1 MKKLILKHS
10 TGKNV
15 LVFFVLSTLVYIAM
29 LAFSIPK
36 TAQFANGMKLPDM
49 MPEGYSSAYIMEL
62 FTALG
67 EAGRNM
73 YLQVQLPLDMVYPF
87 LFALCYSLLFAYFL
101 KKIKKEHSL
110 LLFLCFLP
118 VIGGVADYFENIGLF
133 YLLKNFPNFSEQTVD
148 IVSGFTVL
156 KSTVTSIYFA
166 SLLFVLVV
174 LALQKIKWKR

>member
-1 MKKLILKHS
+1 MKKLILKYS

-15 LVFFVLSTLVYIAM
+15 LVLFVLSTLVYVAM
-29 LAFSIPK
+29 LAFTIPK
-36 TAQFANGMKLPDM
+36 TAEFANGMKLPDM
-49 MPEGYSSAYIMEL
+49 MPEGYSSGYIMEL

-101 KKIKKEHSL
+101 QKIKKQHTL
-110 LLFLCFLP
+110 LIFLCLLP
-118 VIGGVADYFENIGLF
+118 VIGGVSDYFENIGLY
-133 YLLKNFPNFSEQTVD
+133 YLLNNFPNFSEQTVD
-148 IVSGFTVL
+148 IISSFTVL

-166 SLLFVLVV
+166 SLLFVLAVFGI
-174 LALQKIKWKR
+174 QQIKWKR